1 MDQKIN
7 KQIQEWLNTPRDQ
20 RNVPAGA
27 MLLLRLNHNQVLYNN
42 ILHKPTKLHDK
53 LEYELNKYLQWR
65 LQQVTHEQ
73 VVEME
78 EKVQR
83 IAAKRALA
91 AKQENPACE
100 FKQGKRED
108 HDALPEDIQ
117 ALYVENKSLM
127 QRMRDIHAQLRLIQQ
142 GRPGFVCKDSD
153 KYPFLVELLK
163 LDKKYRDNW
172 AAYDGF
178 DIKTAEVIEKLDSRQ
193 ENRRAL
199 AFINFNKKKYRAQP
213 NEQLRE
219 QLAAAYAKVS
229 SPTEKLTSEL
239 VELGIITNP

>member
-1 MDQKIN
+1 MDAKITQ
-7 KQIQEWLNTPRDQ
+7 QIKTWLETPREQ
-20 RNVPAGA
+20 RNIPAGA
-27 MLLLRLNHNQVLYNN
+27 MLLLKINRNQVLYNN
-42 ILHKPTKLHDK
+42 ILNNPNKLHGK
-53 LEYELNKYLQWR
+53 LEYELNKQLQWR

-78 EKVQR
+78 DKVQH
-83 IAAKRALA
+83 IAANRGLA
-91 AKQENPACE
+91 AQQENPANE

-127 QRMRDIHAQLRLIQQ
+127 QRMRDLHAQLRIIQS
-142 GRPGFVCKDSD
+142 GRPGYTCKDSD
-153 KYPFLVELLK
+153 KYPFLKELIK
-163 LDKKYRDNW
+163 LDKQYRDNW

-178 DIKTAEVIEKLDSRQ
+178 DIKTAETIEKLDARQ

-199 AFINFNKKKYRAQP
+199 AFINFNKNKYRAQP

-229 SPTEKLTSEL
+229 SPTEKLTREL
-239 VELGIITNP
+239 VELGVITE

>member
-1 MDQKIN
+1 M
-7 KQIQEWLNTPRDQ
+7 
-20 RNVPAGA
+20 
-27 MLLLRLNHNQVLYNN
+27 
-42 ILHKPTKLHDK
+42 
-53 LEYELNKYLQWR
+53 
-65 LQQVTHEQ
+65 THEQ

-78 EKVQR
+78 DKVQQ
-83 IAAKRALA
+83 IAAKRSLA
-91 AKQENPACE
+91 AQQENPANE

-127 QRMRDIHAQLRLIQQ
+127 QRMRDIHAQLRIIQQ

-153 KYPFLVELLK
+153 KFPFLKELLE

-172 AAYDGF
+172 ARYDNF
-178 DIKTAEVIEKLDSRQ
+178 DVKTAESIEKLDSRQ

-199 AFINFNKKKYRAQP
+199 AFINFNKNKYRAQP

-239 VELGIITNP
+239 VELGIITK

>member
-1 MDQKIN
+1 MDPKIT
-7 KQIQEWLNTPRDQ
+7 KQIQDWLNTPREQ
-20 RNVPAGA
+20 RNIPAGA

-42 ILHKPTKLHDK
+42 ILHNPTKLHDK

-65 LQQVTHEQ
+65 LQQITHEQ

-78 EKVQR
+78 EKVQQ
-83 IAAKRALA
+83 IAAKRSLA
-91 AKQENPACE
+91 AQQENPASE
-100 FKQGKRED
+100 FKQGKRAD

-127 QRMRDIHAQLRLIQQ
+127 QRMRDLHAQLRLIQQ

-153 KYPFLVELLK
+153 KYPFLKELLE

-178 DIKTAEVIEKLDSRQ
+178 DIKTAEVVEKLDARQ

-199 AFINFNKKKYRAQP
+199 AFINFNKGKYRAQP
-213 NEQLRE
+213 NEQLRG

-229 SPTEKLTSEL
+229 SPTEKLTREL
-239 VELGIITNP
+239 VELGIITE

>member
-91 AKQENPACE
+91 AKQENPANE

-127 QRMRDIHAQLRLIQQ
+127 QRMRDLHAQLRIIQS
-142 GRPGFVCKDSD
+142 GRPGYTCKDSD
-153 KYPFLVELLK
+153 KYPFLKELIK
-163 LDKKYRDNW
+163 LDKQYRDNW
-172 AAYDGF
+172 ARYDNF
-178 DIKTAEVIEKLDSRQ
+178 DVKTAESIEKLDARQ

-229 SPTEKLTSEL
+229 SPTEKLTREL
-239 VELGIITNP
+239 VEMGVITNS